1 MLREPRWLTDIRSP
15 HRRGW
20 YRNGWT
26 CLCPRR
32 KLLLRL
38 IGVYTC
44 PTAYQKDHYFC
55 RNNGDIRQT
64 IVIVH
69 SRKEIERMSP
79 DDLEGELIVR
89 MFVVQ

>member
-1 MLREPRWLTDIRSP
+1 MAGPAFV
-15 HRRGW
+15 RGGNCC
-20 YRNGWT
+20 YGY
-26 CLCPRR
+26 
-32 KLLLRL
+32 
-38 IGVYTC
+38 GVYTC